1 MSEKKILVVDD
12 EKAIINL
19 MEHAFS
25 RSGFT
30 VAPAESAEAAI
41 EVLKQEKILVLF
53 IDLNLPKMDGLE
65 LCKRVKK
72 DNPISII
79 HAVTGYSSL
88 FELVDCIDAGFDDY
102 FKKPVDIRILIKAAT
117 EAFEKIERWT
127 KK

>member
-12 EKAIINL
+12 EKAIISL
-19 MEHAFS
+19 MDQAFS

-30 VAPAESAEAAI
+30 VAQAESAEAAI

>member
-1 MSEKKILVVDD
+1 MDQ
-12 EKAIINL
+12 
-19 MEHAFS
+19 AFS

-30 VAPAESAEAAI
+30 VAQAESAEAAI
-41 EVLKQEKILVLF
+41 EILKQEKILVLF

>member
-12 EKAIINL
+12 EKAIISL
-19 MEHAFS
+19 MDQAFS
-25 RSGFT
+25 RSGFI
-30 VAPAESAEAAI
+30 VAQAESAEAAI
-41 EVLKQEKILVLF
+41 EILKQEKILVLF

>member
-19 MEHAFS
+19 MEQAFS

-30 VAPAESAEAAI
+30 VAQAESAEAAI
-41 EVLKQEKILVLF
+41 EILKQEKILVLF

>member
-12 EKAIINL
+12 EKAIISL
-19 MEHAFS
+19 MDQAFS

-30 VAPAESAEAAI
+30 VAQAESAEAAI
-41 EVLKQEKILVLF
+41 EILKQEKILVLF

>member
-12 EKAIINL
+12 EKAIISL

-25 RSGFT
+25 RAGFT
-30 VAPAESAEAAI
+30 VAQAESAEAAI

-65 LCKRVKK
+65 LCKRIKK